1 MNIIKKVISYLRS
14 NSRVLLEIAGLNE
27 KKRYV
32 VSIEEW
38 KNIKEW
44 YYDDS
49 IREDY
54 LLTLD
59 ESDDS
64 YMMVRLTKGN
74 TEIRV
79 WEINRLEILG
89 KNLGNLLITPV
100 PRIMRFFSAF
110 FIAALVWPIVVPIS
124 FFVNQK
130 LTESA
135 LELATN
141 LTSVIF
147 LVFLLANII
156 FFIFKI
162 VDALLNRYRAFYIRQ
177 ETFIMDTL
185 IFNAALLGVFSAIGG
200 SGLVKAALSLWEYVG
215 KFIK

>member
-1 MNIIKKVISYLRS
+1 MNFIQKAISYLKS
-14 NSRVLLEIAGLNE
+14 NSRVLLEVAAANE

-38 KNIKEW
+38 TNIKNW

-59 ESDDS
+59 ESDES

-79 WEINRLEILG
+79 WEINRLGILS
-89 KNLGNLLITPV
+89 KNLWNLLITPV

-110 FIAALVWPIVVPIS
+110 FIAALIWPIVVPIS
-124 FFVNQK
+124 FFVHQE

-135 LELATN
+135 LKLATN

-185 IFNAALLGVFSAIGG
+185 IFNLVLLGIFSAIGG
-200 SGLVKAALSLWEYVG
+200 NGIIKAALSIWDYVN
-215 KFIK
+215 KFI